1 MKTTSKYGKK
11 TATALSLWVKLAR
24 CFNTVSKASFDD
36 IRNYNLTAPQFAAL
50 ETLGHL
56 GPMTIGKLS
65 KKQLVTGGNMTLVID
80 NLEKENLVERI
91 FDKSDRRSITV
102 KLTVKGEKLFNTI
115 FIKHAKRMEEV
126 MNVLNETEQ
135 AQLGNLL
142 RKLGTQEKA

>member
-1 MKTTSKYGKK
+1 MKTTNKYGKK
-11 TATALSLWVKLAR
+11 ISLALSLWVKLAR

-36 IRNYNLTAPQFAAL
+36 IKSYNLTGPQFAAL

-80 NLEKENLVERI
+80 NLEKENLVERV

-102 KLTVKGEKLFNTI
+102 KLTQKGEKLFNTI
-115 FIKHAKRMEEV
+115 FIKHAKKMEEV
-126 MNVLNETEQ
+126 MNVLTEAEQ
-135 AQLGNLL
+135 IELGNLL
-142 RKLGTQEKA
+142 RKLGMQSKS